1 MFNKNIKYLP
11 RLIIFDILELIKV
24 LQKELK
30 TDIEPIFGPNRDGDI
45 PHSNANI
52 TKAKNMLEYE
62 PKITFEE
69 GIKNLILS

>member
-1 MFNKNIKYLP
+1 MKINH
-11 RLIIFDILELIKV
+11 FDIGAGGQTSLLELIKV

-30 TDIEPIFGPNRDGDI
+30 TDIEPIFGPNREGDI

-62 PKITFEE
+62 PKISFEE
-69 GIKNLILS
+69 GMKKYINL